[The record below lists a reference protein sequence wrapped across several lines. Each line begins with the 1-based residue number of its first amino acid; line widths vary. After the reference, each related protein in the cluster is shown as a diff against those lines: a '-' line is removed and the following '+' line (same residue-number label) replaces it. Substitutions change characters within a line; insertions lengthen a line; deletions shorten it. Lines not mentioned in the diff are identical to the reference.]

1 MNAQFI
7 EKYHNFYTNT
17 KKRFNFVYGSASSGK
32 SHATAQYLI
41 KKFYQEEK
49 NKIFLVIRTTLPSLR
64 ITAYKLIIDLISE
77 YKLPLHLNKSE
88 MKLEFNGNE
97 MYFKSLLDSAGG
109 IERIKSFNVNYIWAE
124 ELTDFSLAGFR
135 RLNLILRAKNE
146 GMNQLYGTFNPI
158 DTYHWINQEFFEKR
172 IDDCGVLHTTYK
184 DNPFNDA
191 EYIKELEALKEQDE
205 NYYNIYAKGL
215 WGMRKNI
222 IYENWKVVSYRKL
235 PKIESC
241 DEVFYGLDF
250 GFNNPSALVEIRVKD
265 NEIFEKELLYQT
277 HLTNPELIEKVKPL
291 IYNKTLIIYCDSS
304 EPDRIKD
311 FKNAGFNAKP
321 ARKPK
326 NSVRDGIDIVK
337 SKKVNISDNSVNL
350 IKEKRA
356 YKYKEDSDGHALEE
370 PVKFNDHLLDAER
383 MAIFTH
389 MGGRGVKKGG
399 VYYPGKP
406 KKKVDTEKEIKLI
419 MPSTK
424 GKIRF

>member
-7 EKYHNFYTNT
+7 EKYHDFFKNEN
-17 KKRFNFVYGSASSGK
+17 KRFNFIYGSASSGK
-32 SHATAQYLI
+32 SHSVGQHFI

-49 NKIFLVIRTTLPSLR
+49 NKVFLVIRTTLPALR
-64 ITAYKLIIDLISE
+64 ITAYKLIIDLATE
-77 YKLPLHLNKSE
+77 YGLPLNLNKSE
-88 MKLEFNGNE
+88 MLLEFNGNQ

-135 RLNLILRAKNE
+135 RLNLILRRQNE
-146 GMNQLYGTFNPI
+146 GLNKLYGTFNPI
-158 DTYHWINQEFFEKR
+158 DTYHWINTEYFEKR
-172 IDDCGVLHTTYK
+172 PDDIAILHTTYK
-184 DNPFNDA
+184 DNPFNDK
-191 EYIKELEALKEQDE
+191 EYIKELEALKDQDE
-205 NYYNIYAKGL
+205 NYYNIYARGL
-215 WGMRKNI
+215 WGLRKNI
-222 IYENWKVVSYRKL
+222 IYENWHVVSYREM
-235 PKIESC
+235 PKIENC

-265 NEIFEKELLYQT
+265 NIIFVSELLYQT

-291 IYNKTLIIYCDSS
+291 IYNKTLCLYCDSA

-311 FKNAGFNAKP
+311 FRNAGFNAKP
-321 ARKPK
+321 SRKGK

-337 SKKVNISDNSVNL
+337 SKKVNISDISVNL

-356 YKYKEDSDGHALEE
+356 YKYKEDATGRALED

-389 MGGRGVKKGG
+389 MGGRGVKKGKI
-399 VYYPGKP
+399 YYPGKP
-406 KKKVDTEKEIKLI
+406 KEPEKVEKESKLI
-419 MPSTK
+419 SH
-424 GKIRF
+424 